1 MYGCTAGKR
10 CGYSKRRNEALDCF
24 VYALAALR
32 ISISRW
38 QLDQRAAG
46 EPAGRGWCSYKITT
60 RAYPE
65 RMNDATGRTCR
76 CPCGTA

>member
-1 MYGCTAGKR
+1 MGQQ
-10 CGYSKRRNEALDCF
+10 KRRNEALDCF

-38 QLDQRAAG
+38 QLDLSALLASLQ
-46 EPAGRGWCSYKITT
+46 GRGWCSNQQEKHWQITPVP
-60 RAYPE
+60 YPE